1 MSSLL
6 AFSVTAFA
14 LFGLL
19 LGSFANVV
27 IWRVPR
33 GESVVTPP
41 SHCPSCGE
49 RIRWY
54 DNVPLVSWMLLGG
67 RCRACGEAI
76 AGRYFLVEVASG
88 VLFALA
94 VLAFGPTW
102 KAAAAAVF
110 FWFLLVLSVIDIDHY
125 RLPNALV
132 AVLAAV
138 GAAGALVSQMSAVPL
153 VPVLGPSGGTGLMFQ
168 PLANALFGMVVGAGL
183 SGGIAAAYGAVR
195 RTRGLGMGDVKFLGA
210 LGIFLGPYV
219 LVALFLGS
227 VMAAIGGLAF
237 NRGTRLADRRIPFGP
252 FLAVSAAVTALGGP
266 RLMAWYLELIGVM

>member
-1 MSSLL
+1 MISLP

-33 GESVVTPP
+33 GESVVAPP
-41 SHCPSCGE
+41 SNCPSCGE

-67 RCRACGEAI
+67 RCRACGGTI
-76 AGRYFLVEVASG
+76 AGRYFLVEAASG

-94 VLAFGPTW
+94 VLTFGPTW
-102 KAAAAAVF
+102 RAAAAAVF

-125 RLPNALV
+125 RLPNAVV
-132 AVLAAV
+132 AVLAVA
-138 GAAGALVSQMSAVPL
+138 GAAGVLVSQMSAVPL
-153 VPVLGPSGGTGLMFQ
+153 VPLLGPSGGTGLMFQ
-168 PLANALFGMVVGAGL
+168 PLANALLGMALGAGL
-183 SGGIAAAYGAVR
+183 SGGIAAAYAAVR
-195 RTRGLGMGDVKFLGA
+195 RTRGLGMGDVKFLAA

-237 NRGTRLADRRIPFGP
+237 NRGTRLAERRIPFGP
-252 FLAVSAAVTALGGP
+252 FLAAAAAVTALGGP
-266 RLMAWYLELIGVM
+266 ALVAWYLELIGLM